1 MAKDT
6 FTGVIKKIYFSN
18 ESVCMGV
25 LYNEEM
31 NYSLRFKAPLSNAVE
46 GVKVNLVGVII
57 QDPKYGM
64 QFVAESAKICTD
76 DTNSLLMFLSSGFV
90 KGVGPATAKLIIN
103 KFGKKAKFVIE
114 HDWEKLAT
122 VPGIGKT
129 KAQTIHEGFKGAQQF
144 EELVTFFNG
153 LATGNQ
159 IQKIMDCY
167 GKDAIKKLKEN
178 PYCVIH
184 DIEGFGFKKAD
195 ALAKKAGM
203 NNNDPKRISAAIVF
217 ALKEIS
223 NDGHCYC
230 HIDSIDE
237 IVRGLVDDITVEA
250 DVLADELSKLI
261 KKGVISFIENR
272 YVYLTALL
280 QAEKRVAN
288 FISNLLKESS
298 KEYNKKAIDNAL
310 NDIEAKLGFE
320 LELRQKNAVYES
332 MKNRFSVITG
342 GPGTGKTTIINA
354 LIKSFVNETGDK
366 DCVFLA
372 APTGRASRRMTESTG
387 YKAETIHRMVAKL
400 KMSAKNDNSK
410 MVFNNR
416 KSYIFIIDEGSMID
430 ITVADM
436 LFNTLNAHIS
446 TMRDCQVVLI
456 GDIDQLPPIGPG
468 NFFRD
473 LVTSPVIP
481 TSKLELSHRFKGA
494 IAQNANHV
502 NRGYATKAFE
512 YDDSFR
518 FYHAEKEKTTDYV
531 VKAYQAALNKYKYEP
546 KDVQIIVPMKTRSA
560 TAANELNEIIKD
572 IVNPDNGGKEFSI
585 GSGKKS
591 FRLGDR
597 VMQTVNNRDL
607 DVYNGDCGTVTNIED
622 NLLVVSFDDGR
633 IVEYSSLTAADLVLA
648 YAITIHKSQGSE
660 YKMVITCFTMEHFV
674 MLQRNL
680 IYTAFTRAKE
690 KMYVIGEEKA
700 IAMAVGN
707 VKSSARNTLF
717 KKWLVS

>member
-1 MAKDT
+1 MSKDT

-25 LYNEEM
+25 LHNEEM
-31 NYSLRFKAPLSNAVE
+31 CYSIRFKAPLSNAVE
-46 GVKVNLVGVII
+46 GITVKLEGTII

-64 QFVAESAKICTD
+64 QFVADSAKICTED
-76 DTNSLLMFLSSGFV
+76 VNSLLMFLSSGFV
-90 KGVGPATAKLIIN
+90 KGVGPATAKLIID
-103 KFGKKAKFVIE
+103 KFGKSSKFVIE
-114 HDWEKLAT
+114 HDWEKLT
-122 VPGIGKT
+122 TIPGIGKS
-129 KAQTIHEGFKGAQQF
+129 KAETIHEGFKEAGQF
-144 EELVTFFNG
+144 EELVAFFSG
-153 LATGNQ
+153 LATVNQ
-159 IQKIMDCY
+159 IQKIMECY
-167 GKDAIKKLKEN
+167 GKDSIKKLKEN
-178 PYCVIH
+178 PYCVIY
-184 DIEGFGFKKAD
+184 DIDGFGFKKAD
-195 ALAKKAGM
+195 ALAKKTGM
-203 NNNDPKRISAAIVF
+203 KNNDPRRISAAIVF

-237 IVRGLVDDITVEA
+237 IVRNLVDDINVEA
-250 DVLADELSKLI
+250 DVIADELSKLI
-261 KKGVISFIENR
+261 KKGVISFIENQ

-280 QAEKRVAN
+280 EAEKKVAG
-288 FISNLLKESS
+288 FISKLLKEPS
-298 KEYNKKAIDNAL
+298 KEYNKIAIDNAL
-310 NDIEAKLGFE
+310 SNIEAKLGFE
-320 LELRQKNAVYES
+320 LEQKQKNAVYES

-354 LIKSFVNETGDK
+354 LIRSFVNETGNK

-387 YKAETIHRMVAKL
+387 YKAETIHKMVASL
-400 KMSAKNDNSK
+400 RMSVKKDGVKTMFESK
-410 MVFNNR
+410 
-416 KSYIFIIDEGSMID
+416 KSYIFIIDEASMID
-430 ITVADM
+430 ITVAH
-436 LFNTLNAHIS
+436 LFFYMLNAHID
-446 TMRDCQVVLI
+446 TMKDCQVVLI

-560 TAANELNEIIKD
+560 TAANELNEIIRD
-572 IVNPDNGGKEFSI
+572 IVNPKDGGKVFSI
-585 GSGKKS
+585 GTGKKS

-597 VMQTVNNRDL
+597 VMQTVNNRTM
-607 DVYNGDCGTVTNIED
+607 DVYNGDCGTVTNVED
-622 NLLVVSFDDGR
+622 NLLAVLFDDGR
-633 IVEYSSLTAADLVLA
+633 LVEYTSLTAADLVLA